1 MLLVRERTERL
12 QLGRAGR
19 ANRRPQFPHALG
31 VAVWLNTQTTA
42 GRGAVMPKV
51 EPHRLS
57 ATNLVRLVEGGE
69 LTAEAVVRSCLERIA
84 DREPVVRA
92 WSHLAAES
100 ALAGARELDK
110 ARRNTVLRGMPFGI
124 KDIFDTADMPT
135 TYGSPIYV
143 GCRPASDA
151 SAAALPRAAG
161 GILLGKTV
169 TTEFANR
176 HPGPTT
182 NPHDSDFT
190 PGGSSSGSA
199 AAVADFMVP
208 LAIGTQTGGSVIRPA
223 AYCGVVGF
231 KPSFGLFP
239 PAGMRIN
246 TETLDTVGIMARS
259 VGDIALFRAA
269 MMAIPYAAPA
279 IPQTAP
285 RLGLCRGPHWS
296 DAQPEGRAVLESAAE
311 HLAAAGAAVSET
323 DLPAEC
329 AKVDERQRVLG
340 SFEGLRNHMPELY
353 RHEALLSPELRNEKI
368 ALGRELTLDAFR
380 AACRGAE
387 KARSAAQDWASG
399 FDAILTLPAPGQAPR
414 GLANTGSAVF
424 NSLWTQLYA
433 PCLTLPAGS
442 GPEGLPVGVQLVAR
456 RHADES
462 LLQVALWIEKRLGQ
476 GEPR

>member
-1 MLLVRERTERL
+1 
-12 QLGRAGR
+12 
-19 ANRRPQFPHALG
+19 
-31 VAVWLNTQTTA
+31 
-42 GRGAVMPKV
+42 MPIA

-57 ATNLVRLVEGGE
+57 ATTLVRLIDDGE
-69 LTAEAVVRSCLERIA
+69 LTAESVVASCLERITA
-84 DREPVVRA
+84 REPVVRA
-92 WSHLAAES
+92 WSHLAGEA
-100 ALAGARELDK
+100 ALARARELDK
-110 ARRNTVLRGMPFGI
+110 SGKKTLLNGVPFGL

-135 TYGSPIYV
+135 AYGSPIYV
-143 GCRPASDA
+143 GCRPAADA

-182 NPHDSDFT
+182 NPHAPGFS

-269 MMAIPYAAPA
+269 MMAIAYMPPA
-279 IPQTAP
+279 MPETAP
-285 RLGLCRGPHWS
+285 RLGLCRGPHW
-296 DAQPEGRAVLESAAE
+296 DEARPEGRAVLEAAADR
-311 HLAAAGAAVSET
+311 LASAGAAIHET
-323 DLPAEC
+323 ELPPEC
-329 AKVDERQRVLG
+329 AEADEIQSTLG

-353 RHEALLSPELRNEKI
+353 RHEALLSAPLREEKI
-368 ALGRELTLDAFR
+368 ARGRKLTLAAFR
-380 AACRGAE
+380 DACCGAE
-387 KARSAAQDWASG
+387 RARVAAREWAGS

-414 GLANTGSAVF
+414 GLASTGSAVF
-424 NSLWTQLYA
+424 NAVWTQLYM
-433 PCLTLPAGS
+433 PCLTLPAGH
-442 GPEGLPVGVQLVAR
+442 GPDGLPVGIQLVGCRHHDTRLLEVGLWVER
-456 RHADES
+456 RLEWGDRS
-462 LLQVALWIEKRLGQ
+462 
-476 GEPR
+476 

>member
-1 MLLVRERTERL
+1 
-12 QLGRAGR
+12 
-19 ANRRPQFPHALG
+19 
-31 VAVWLNTQTTA
+31 
-42 GRGAVMPKV
+42 MPNA
-51 EPHRLS
+51 EPNRLS
-57 ATNLVRLVEGGE
+57 ATTLVRLIDDGE
-69 LTAEAVVRSCLERIA
+69 LTAESVVASCLERITA
-84 DREPVVRA
+84 REPVVRA
-92 WSHLAAES
+92 WSHLAGET
-100 ALAGARELDK
+100 ALARARELDK
-110 ARRNTVLRGMPFGI
+110 SGKKTLLNGVPFGL

-135 TYGSPIYV
+135 TYGSSIYV
-143 GCRPASDA
+143 GCRPAADA

-182 NPHDSDFT
+182 NPHAPGFS

-269 MMAIPYAAPA
+269 MMAIAYMPPA
-279 IPQTAP
+279 MPETAP
-285 RLGLCRGPHWS
+285 RLGLCRGPHW
-296 DAQPEGRAVLESAAE
+296 DEARPEGRAVLEAAADR
-311 HLAAAGAAVSET
+311 LASAGAAIHET
-323 DLPAEC
+323 ELPPEC
-329 AKVDERQRVLG
+329 AEADEIQSTLG

-353 RHEALLSPELRNEKI
+353 RHEALLSAPLREEKI
-368 ALGRELTLDAFR
+368 ARGRKLTLAAFR
-380 AACRGAE
+380 DACCGAE
-387 KARSAAQDWASG
+387 RARVAAREWAGS

-414 GLANTGSAVF
+414 GLASTGSAVF
-424 NSLWTQLYA
+424 NAVWTQLYM
-433 PCLTLPAGS
+433 PCLTLPAGH
-442 GPEGLPVGVQLVAR
+442 GPDGLPVGIQLVGCRHHDTRLLEVGLWVER
-456 RHADES
+456 RLEWGDRS
-462 LLQVALWIEKRLGQ
+462 
-476 GEPR
+476 

>member
-1 MLLVRERTERL
+1 MPAR
-12 QLGRAGR
+12 
-19 ANRRPQFPHALG
+19 G
-31 VAVWLNTQTTA
+31 VF
-42 GRGAVMPKV
+42 MPKV

-57 ATNLVRLVEGGE
+57 ATSLVRLRESGE

-84 DREPVVRA
+84 EREPVVRA
-92 WSHLAAES
+92 WSHLAKDS
-100 ALAGARELDK
+100 ALASARDLDRTGRK
-110 ARRNTVLRGMPFGI
+110 TLMGGVPFGI

-135 TYGSPIYV
+135 TYGSPIYT

-176 HPGPTT
+176 QPGPTT
-182 NPHDSDFT
+182 NPHDPDFT

-246 TETLDTVGIMARS
+246 TEALDTVGIMARS
-259 VGDIALFRAA
+259 VSDIALFRAA

-279 IPQTAP
+279 TPQTAP
-285 RLGLCRGPHWS
+285 RLGLCRGLHWN

-311 HLAAAGAAVSET
+311 RLAAGGAAVGDTE
-323 DLPAEC
+323 LPAEC
-329 AKVDERQRVLG
+329 SQADEWQRVLG
-340 SFEGLRNHMPELY
+340 SFEGLRNHVPELY
-353 RHEALLSPELRNEKI
+353 RHEALLSPRLREEKI
-368 ALGRELTLDAFR
+368 ALGRELTLEAFR
-380 AACRGAE
+380 TACRGAE
-387 KARSAAQDWASG
+387 RARRAAQDWSSG

-414 GLANTGSAVF
+414 GLADTGSAVF
-424 NSLWTQLYA
+424 NAVWTQLYM

-442 GPEGLPVGVQLVAR
+442 GPDRLPVGVQLVTR
-456 RHADES
+456 RHAEEA
-462 LLQVALWIEKRLGQ
+462 LLQVALWVEHWLGE
-476 GEPR
+476 GERR